1 MKKELLNKGLCHLKL
16 KFRYFLPIIL
26 ILVSIFSWFIADRQV
41 EKLDLGKIY
50 LINNQEIYTYYQGDY
65 QVIINN
71 IDYDTYYFS
80 IESKE
85 DYLYIASY
93 DIDKNLQKEFSIV
106 LTKTD
111 QQYDQTIVKSIYSS
125 DLIEIENLSEYLITY
140 ELEENVAYS
149 YEINRLDANSDEN
162 SIQLFIFNVP
172 KQINNL
178 KVFMESLSITFLI
191 FSVLSV
197 FAVFATNYSE
207 KKKNNERRKK

>member
-1 MKKELLNKGLCHLKL
+1 LKL

-26 ILVSIFSWFIADRQV
+26 ILVSIFSWFIADRQIA
-41 EKLDLGKIY
+41 KLDLGKIY
-50 LINNQEIYTYYQGDY
+50 LIDNQEIYTYYQGDY

-71 IDYDTYYFS
+71 IDYDTHYFS
-80 IESKE
+80 IESRE

-93 DIDKNLQKEFSIV
+93 DSDKNLQKEFSII
-106 LTKTD
+106 LTITD
-111 QQYDQTIVKSIYSS
+111 QQYDKTIIKSIYSTE
-125 DLIEIENLSEYLITY
+125 LIEIEGLSEYLITY
-140 ELEENVAYS
+140 ELEENTAYT
-149 YEINRLDANSDEN
+149 YDINRLDTNSDEN
-162 SIQLFIFNVP
+162 IIQLFIFNVP